1 MKKCLSILLVVLGA
15 AGCDLSRLS
24 EFRGQLR
31 DLSHHTHWEK
41 REGGEALVFSRP
53 VLLMEDL
60 SALGIYPVE
69 QSPGRLTVGYHYHG
83 PDATAGLATEAVLLI
98 EHRRLAGIIF
108 PLNFVQFLGRE
119 NVEALLQMAG
129 GASDA
134 TLKAIPQSRLDT
146 LLPDIPARDPSNRL
160 SFRYVPVDGSNRMLI
175 VSMEAGRR
183 KGLYEKFSF
192 DFRRQKPGD
201 LN

>member
-15 AGCDLSRLS
+15 AGCDLSRLT

-31 DLSHHTHWEK
+31 DLSHHARWET

-53 VLLMEDL
+53 VLLVEDL
-60 SALGIYPVE
+60 GDLGIYPVE

-83 PDATAGLATEAVLLI
+83 PDAAAGLATEAVLLV

-108 PLNFVQFLGRE
+108 PRNFVQFLGRE

-134 TLKAIPQSRLDT
+134 ALKAVPQSRLDP
-146 LLPDIPARDPSNRL
+146 LLPDIPAREPGGRL
-160 SFRYVPVDGSNRMLI
+160 SFRYVPVDESNRMLV

-183 KGLYEKFSF
+183 TGLYEKFSF
-192 DFRRQKPGD
+192 DFRRQKPGALD
-201 LN
+201 